1 MTIKRAHSKPLGEV
15 KESVESIAAEMQSQL
30 GIRYSWEGEQLVF
43 SGTGVKGNI
52 MVTENEVAVTVKKSF
67 FVPVSDSAIRGK
79 IHEYLDE
86 HISE

>member
-15 KESVESIAAEMQSQL
+15 KESVESIASEMQSQL

-52 MVTENEVAVTVKKSF
+52 SVTDSEVAVTVKKSF
-67 FVPVSDSAIRGK
+67 FVPVSDSAIREK
-79 IHEYLDE
+79 VESYLDDHLNE
-86 HISE
+86 